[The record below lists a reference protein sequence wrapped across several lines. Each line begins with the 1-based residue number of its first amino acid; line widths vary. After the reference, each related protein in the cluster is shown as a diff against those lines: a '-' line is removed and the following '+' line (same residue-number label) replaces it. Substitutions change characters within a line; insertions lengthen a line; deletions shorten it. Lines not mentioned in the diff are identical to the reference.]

1 MKKASARTR
10 KPAKAAPEKMAAV
23 TPSAPAVPRQWG
35 LIGALLAVSIA
46 ITAGVAML
54 FGVPGSS
61 PDPAT
66 ERMVINNYI
75 DLVCSEVL
83 DKLAAAND
91 GDLTGE
97 QAMHVIKVSIPIIQ
111 EQTWQPLTDRLTSL
125 QTEGVFDQKKLQA
138 AIDETRKG
146 LQSCKR

>member
-1 MKKASARTR
+1 MKKAPTRTR
-10 KPAKAAPEKMAAV
+10 RPAKAAPI
-23 TPSAPAVPRQWG
+23 APAAPRQWG
-35 LIGALLAVSIA
+35 LIGALVAVSISLA
-46 ITAGVAML
+46 AGATLL
-54 FGVPGSS
+54 FGPGS

-66 ERMVINNYI
+66 ERMVINSYI

-83 DKLAAAND
+83 DKLTAAND

-97 QAMHVIKVSIPIIQ
+97 QALHIIRVSTPIIQ
-111 EQTWQPLTDRLTSL
+111 ENTWKPLTDRLTSL
-125 QTEGVFDQKKLQA
+125 QADGVFDQQKLQA